1 MKKVKVGV
9 IGAGGISHAHMGGY
23 QQLPDVEVA
32 AVADVLPGR
41 AKEWAEKYGAPRAFE
56 DYRELLALD
65 EIEGVSVCTYN
76 RAHAQPTID
85 ALRAGKAVLCEKP
98 MAPTLAEAAAM
109 LKAARETGK
118 MLMIGVHSRFSRS
131 QQFARKVVAS
141 GELGEIYYAEIVGT
155 RRRGIPG
162 GTFIQQ
168 ETAGGG
174 AVIDIG
180 VYSLDTALDIMG
192 QPKPVSVSAV
202 TTNVI
207 GRTHTPPPGGWQWDP
222 AKLDVEEFGS
232 AFIRFSNGA
241 ALVFKISWAVHLD
254 SLGKSFFLGPKGG
267 LQLDPLE
274 IYRDEFG
281 VLVNVTPKLS
291 DERIDR
297 FKEETKAFTDAIRE
311 NGPAPIP
318 AEEVVWTNVIM
329 DGIYRSAAEGR
340 EVAVGLPE

>member
-1 MKKVKVGV
+1 MSSVKIGV
-9 IGAGGISHAHMGGY
+9 IGSGGISHAHMGGY
-23 QQLPDVEVA
+23 RQLPDVEVV
-32 AVADVLPGR
+32 AVADIVPGR
-41 AKEWAEKYGAPRAFE
+41 AKEWAAKYEVPHAFE
-56 DYRELLALD
+56 DYRQLLAMA
-65 EIEGVSVCTYN
+65 EIDGVSVCTYN

-98 MAPTLAEAAAM
+98 MAPTLYEAAAM
-109 LKAARETGK
+109 LRAARETSN
-118 MLMIGVHSRFSRS
+118 MLMIGVHSRFSRA
-131 QQFARKVVAS
+131 QQFAKKVVAT
-141 GELGEIYYAEIVGT
+141 GDLGEIYYAEIVGT

-162 GTFIQQ
+162 GTFIQH

-180 VYSLDTALDIMG
+180 VYSLDTALNIMG
-192 QPKPVSVSAV
+192 QPRPVSVSAV

-207 GRTHTPPPGGWQWDP
+207 GRTHTPPPGAWRWDP
-222 AKLDVEEFGS
+222 EKLDVEEFGS

-241 ALVFKISWAVHLD
+241 ALVFKISWAVHLE
-254 SLGKSFFLGPKGG
+254 SLGKSFFLGPRGG

-274 IYRDEFG
+274 IYRDEYG
-281 VLVNVTPKLS
+281 VLVNVTPKLP
-291 DERIDR
+291 EEKVDR

-311 NGPAPIP
+311 GGPAPIP

-340 EVAVGLPE
+340 EVAVGLPD

>member
-1 MKKVKVGV
+1 
-9 IGAGGISHAHMGGY
+9 MGGY
-23 QQLPDVEVA
+23 KQLSDVEIV

-41 AKEWAEKYGAPRAFE
+41 AKEWAARYEVPHAFE
-56 DYRELLALD
+56 EYGQLLAMP
-65 EIEGVSVCTYN
+65 EIDGVSVCTYN

-98 MAPTLAEAAAM
+98 MAPTLVEAAAM
-109 LKAARETGK
+109 LRAARETGK
-118 MLMIGVHSRFSRS
+118 MLMIGLHSRFSRT
-131 QQFARKVVAS
+131 QQFAKKVVAS
-141 GELGEIYYAEIVGT
+141 GDLGEIYYAEIVGT

-192 QPKPVSVSAV
+192 QPRPISVSAV

-207 GRTHTPPPGGWQWDP
+207 GRTHTPPPGGWHWDP
-222 AKLDVEEFGS
+222 EKLDVEEFGS
-232 AFIRFSNGA
+232 AFVRFSSGA

-274 IYRDEFG
+274 IYRDEYG
-281 VLVNVTPKLS
+281 TLVNITPKLPE
-291 DERIDR
+291 DRVDR
-297 FKEETKAFTDAIRE
+297 FKEETQAFTQAIRD
-311 NGPAPIP
+311 GQPAPIP
-318 AEEVVWTNVIM
+318 ADEVVWTNVIM

-340 EVAVGLPE
+340 EVAVGLPD

>member
-23 QQLPDVEVA
+23 QQLPDVEVV
-32 AVADVLPGR
+32 AVADVVPGR
-41 AKEWAEKYGAPRAFE
+41 AQEWAAKYGVPNAYE
-56 DYRELLALD
+56 DYRQLLAID
-65 EIEGVSVCTYN
+65 EIEGISVCTYN

-98 MAPTLAEAAAM
+98 MAPTLEEARAM
-109 LKAARETGK
+109 LRAAEETGK
-118 MLMIGVHSRFSRS
+118 MLMIGIHSRFSRS
-131 QQFARKVVAS
+131 QQFAKKVVAS
-141 GELGEIYYAEIVGT
+141 GALGEIYYAEIVGT

-192 QPKPVSVSAV
+192 QPRPVSVSAV
-202 TTNVI
+202 TSNQI
-207 GRTHTPPPGGWQWDP
+207 GRTHTPPPGAWRWDP

-241 ALVFKISWAVHLD
+241 ALVFKISWAVHLE
-254 SLGKSFFLGPKGG
+254 SLGKSYFLGPKGG
-267 LQLDPLE
+267 LQLDRLE
-274 IYRDEFG
+274 SYRDAFG
-281 VLVNVTPKLS
+281 TMVNITPKLP
-291 DERIDR
+291 DDRVDR
-297 FKEETKAFTDAIRE
+297 FKEEMQAFTDAIRE
-311 NGPAPIP
+311 DRPAPIP
-318 AEEVVWTNVIM
+318 A
-329 DGIYRSAAEGR
+329 
-340 EVAVGLPE
+340 

>member
-1 MKKVKVGV
+1 MKKIKIGV

-23 QQLPDVEVA
+23 KQLPDVEIV
-32 AVADVLPGR
+32 AVADVFPGR
-41 AKEWAEKYGAPRAFE
+41 AKEWAERYDVPRAFE
-56 DYRELLALD
+56 DYHKLLAID
-65 EIEGVSVCTYN
+65 EIDGVSVCTYN

-98 MAPTLAEAAAM
+98 MAPTLEEAAAM
-109 LKAARETGK
+109 LRAARETGK

-131 QQFARKVVAS
+131 QQFAKKVVAS
-141 GELGEIYYAEIVGT
+141 GDLGEIYYAEIVGT

-162 GTFIQQ
+162 GTFIQH

-192 QPKPVSVSAV
+192 QPRPITVSAF

-207 GRTHTPPPGGWQWDP
+207 GRTHAPIQGHWRWDP
-222 AKLDVEEFGS
+222 EKLDVEEFGS

-241 ALVFKISWAVHLD
+241 ALAFKISWAVHLD
-254 SLGKSFFLGPKGG
+254 SLGKSFFLGSKGG

-274 IYRDEFG
+274 IYRDEYG
-281 VLVNVTPKLS
+281 ALVNITPKLP
-291 DERIDR
+291 DDRVDR
-297 FKEETKAFTDAIRE
+297 FKEETQAFTEAIRE
-311 NGPAPIP
+311 KRAAPIP

-329 DGIYRSAAEGR
+329 DGIYRSAAAGR
-340 EVAVGLPE
+340 EVEVGLPG